1 MGVEVEMAYEAGF
14 VTDDQLA
21 EQVLLFSVVFLCV
34 TGALL
39 AVLLWAVLRGW
50 MPRERG

>member
-1 MGVEVEMAYEAGF
+1 MAYEAGF

-21 EQVLLFSVVFLCV
+21 EQMLVFSAVFLCV

-39 AVLLWAVLRGW
+39 AVLLWALLRGLI
-50 MPRERG
+50 PRE